1 LKALRVL
8 AASVALLAC
17 SKADGTARRYQDP
30 QGRFELLRPSSW
42 AQDLSPQG
50 DAVAFLEP
58 PRRGRPGAA
67 IGLRY
72 DGPQSPD
79 RSAEE
84 YAAFR
89 GLEDRAAPPA
99 RASALGGPAALELS
113 LNRRESRVHQTAE
126 DVSERLVIIPLRA
139 GFLVASRL
147 CAARDAGRGDEVFER
162 VVRSLHIAADA
173 LP

>member
-1 LKALRVL
+1 MKALRVL

-67 IGLRY
+67 
-72 DGPQSPD
+72 
-79 RSAEE
+79 
-84 YAAFR
+84 
-89 GLEDRAAPPA
+89 
-99 RASALGGPAALELS
+99 
-113 LNRRESRVHQTAE
+113 
-126 DVSERLVIIPLRA
+126 
-139 GFLVASRL
+139 
-147 CAARDAGRGDEVFER
+147 
-162 VVRSLHIAADA
+162 
-173 LP
+173 